1 MSTMKLA
8 TINPDLTVT
17 FEHDVA
23 IPTPDDFE
31 VVIKAETAAINPTD
45 WKASLRKTAP
55 DHQASGKDFAGI
67 VHSVGS
73 KVFQFKPGDR
83 VGAFNITSGY
93 AEYSIGPSSTTFKLP
108 DHVSFEEAASLGLPY
123 YTAALGLFKDM
134 HAPAPWSP
142 ARPSD
147 YNALLVY
154 GASSA
159 VGAYVVKLAA
169 LANIHP
175 IIAIAG
181 AAAKHTIADII
192 RPELGDVIIDYREH
206 KASDTLITAI
216 KTAASHSG
224 TVKYAYDVIGTEHTI
239 NDIIA
244 HVLDPEVSSLAY
256 AVPIS
261 FTPQVPENTSVSL
274 TWAPGLFKPLPQYA
288 NSQSKADTGANGK
301 NNEGSRA
308 HTSVVSR
315 YLEFALGEDLIK
327 SHPFKV
333 LPDGLSSLQEGLQDL
348 KQGRNKSLKYVM
360 QIGKTKW

>member
-1 MSTMKLA
+1 MKLA

-17 FEHDVA
+17 FEHDVVV
-23 IPTPDDFE
+23 PTPDDFE

-45 WKASLRKTAP
+45 WKAALRKTAP
-55 DHQASGKDFAGI
+55 DHQAPGKDFAGV
-67 VHSVGS
+67 VHSIGS

-147 YNALLVY
+147 YNPLLVY

-181 AAAKHTIADII
+181 AAANDTIADII

-206 KASDTLITAI
+206 EMSNSLITAI

-239 NDIIA
+239 NNIIA
-244 HVLDPEVSSLAY
+244 HVLDPELSSLAY

-261 FTPQVPENTSVSL
+261 FTPQVPEKTSVSL

-288 NSQSKADTGANGK
+288 SQQQSNAETGPNGK

-308 HTSVVSR
+308 HTSVASR
-315 YLEFALGEDLIK
+315 YLEFALGEGLIK

-333 LPDGLSSLQEGLQDL
+333 LPNGLSSLQGCLQDL
-348 KQGRNKSLKYVM
+348 KEGRNKSLKYVM
-360 QIGKTKW
+360 RIGETKW